1 MVVPASEAVTEGAK
15 GKEQAVG
22 GIRVAQSGTQEKAEG
37 DGVEQVEER
46 LKGVTVGHEKKEG
59 EGDREDERENLP
71 KAI

>member
-15 GKEQAVG
+15 GREQAVG
-22 GIRVAQSGTQEKAEG
+22 GIRVAQSGEDTK
-37 DGVEQVEER
+37 VEEVEER
-46 LKGVTVGHEKKEG
+46 LKGVVVGHEKKEG